1 MVATAGI
8 ALAQDYW
15 LGQVNNGWSTG
26 CDMTGTLCNWSTDN
40 PPMPTDDVVIYSGG
54 YDFVI
59 LNTSATIDSLQLG
72 GAINGFYSELNDY
85 GIASTLTITN
95 ALTIGATGVLVLNS
109 AGSSVSASSIV
120 NNGSV
125 NIYGGTLNLTNQPGG
140 ITDVVA
146 GSGYLIT
153 GTFTAGLNSAFANLT
168 RIEGVVGL
176 VRPKRHDHPE
186 RWHSHPRAC

>member
-1 MVATAGI
+1 
-8 ALAQDYW
+8 
-15 LGQVNNGWSTG
+15 
-26 CDMTGTLCNWSTDN
+26 
-40 PPMPTDDVVIYSGG
+40 MPTDDVVIYSGG

-125 NIYGGTLNLTNQPGG
+125 NMARQKKSW
-140 ITDVVA
+140 VSS
-146 GSGYLIT
+146 GSGSLP
-153 GTFTAGLNSAFANLT
+153 S
-168 RIEGVVGL
+168 E
-176 VRPKRHDHPE
+176 
-186 RWHSHPRAC
+186 